1 MPLSI
6 ILKLDFGT
14 VLTVFNLFYSVIILV
29 SHAMMKPV
37 ISRYP
42 IKWKHESTVEVNWK
56 SDEMNFPPNMPVNV
70 DLYYPKVGDLFGIFG
85 CVFFFSFFL
94 SSILLLLYYK
104 TWCLIIMVQRH
115 KHSINELKKD
125 YFIETM

>member
-1 MPLSI
+1 VFLNCPFFIAASVSFIVYCKLKI
-6 ILKLDFGT
+6 TDLCIL
-14 VLTVFNLFYSVIILV
+14 
-29 SHAMMKPV
+29 PV

-85 CVFFFSFFL
+85 CVFF
-94 SSILLLLYYK
+94 
-104 TWCLIIMVQRH
+104 V
-115 KHSINELKKD
+115 
-125 YFIETM
+125 

>member
-85 CVFFFSFFL
+85 CVFFFFVLSFVNIVAL
-94 SSILLLLYYK
+94 IL
-104 TWCLIIMVQRH
+104 
-115 KHSINELKKD
+115 
-125 YFIETM
+125 